1 MNSKEQEMNK
11 PFSFVA
17 GIVFILIGGLG
28 LLFTFAMPAVGLA
41 TWRLWPLA
49 VIGGG
54 LLFALPPFVVRGQRG
69 LGGLFI
75 PALPVLTTGSILLF
89 TSVFNAWGAWA
100 WLWPLEVISVA
111 VGFVFAAIYMW
122 QIWLIVPAVII
133 GLNGLVLQF
142 CAITGLWQ
150 SWAVLWTVEPLS
162 VGLALLL
169 VSARVRSKGVFLA
182 GIILCGLAG
191 VGLVGMTAIF
201 SGWWL
206 FRLAGPAL
214 IVLVGLLLLVWSM
227 LPRSQPATA
236 ATISEN

>member
-1 MNSKEQEMNK
+1 MNK
-11 PFSFVA
+11 PFSLVA
-17 GIVFILIGGLG
+17 GIVLILMGGLG

-41 TWRLWPLA
+41 MWRLWPLV
-49 VIGGG
+49 VIGAG
-54 LLFALPPFVVRGQRG
+54 LLFALPPFVTRGQRG

-75 PALPVLTTGSILLF
+75 PALPILTTGSILLF

-100 WLWPLEVISVA
+100 WLWPLEVLSVA
-111 VGFVFAAIYMW
+111 AGFVFAAIYMW
-122 QIWLIVPAVII
+122 QIWLIIPAIII

-169 VSARVRSKGVFLA
+169 VSARVRSRGVFLA
-182 GIILCGLAG
+182 GIILCGVAG

-214 IVLVGLLLLVWSM
+214 IVVVGLLLLVWSI
-227 LPRSQPATA
+227 LPRSQPRLAEPIA
-236 ATISEN
+236 AVTTTES